1 MQLNTNHYITR
12 LQVRPDDIDLFRHVH
27 SSKYLDY
34 VLAARYDQM
43 RRYYGCSM
51 DEFLQKG
58 FGWVVVSTQLI
69 FKRPLSLQEHFDVET
84 WIEKLERNTI
94 LVDFTVKNLQGRT
107 CCHGWANYAFVDIK
121 TGRSR
126 KLPEWVVENFSL

>member
-1 MQLNTNHYITR
+1 MQLNTNHYVTR

-43 RRYYGCSM
+43 RRCYDCSM

-58 FGWVVVSTQLI
+58 FGWVVVSTQLN
-69 FKRPLSLQEHFDVET
+69 FKRPLSLDEQFDVET
-84 WIEKLERNTI
+84 WIEKMERNTI
-94 LVDFTVKNLQGRT
+94 LVDFTLKNLQGKT
-107 CCHGWANYAFVDIK
+107 CCRGWANYAFVDIK
-121 TGRSR
+121 TGRSS
-126 KLPEWVVENFSL
+126 KIPEWVIQKYSL